1 MRKLFRSGRTPWAAP
16 IRLSGTAGGL
26 AASVLLGAASAQA
39 QSLDV
44 FGTPP
49 APTAT
54 ASSAST
60 PKGPQIVPVFKDPV
74 GKIPVTWTPRPSPPP
89 TRSDPPRAA
98 APRVQAKE
106 NIPAET
112 PRLRIAHA
120 APPVARAAPVAPASA
135 AVPVAPAP
143 VAKATPVAT
152 PAPAI
157 QASPAPPR
165 AAAPRPAAP
174 VSASAP
180 WRDRLYPI
188 GIGVGLALELGAL
201 WLILRWRARRKRR
214 EQGDAT
220 PEPSPVKRPAQHRAA
235 PSDPA
240 GDEDHA
246 ATIARM
252 FDEAVEAEAAQAP
265 APTAERPLASSFPAA
280 YADAQTAPKSP
291 ITRAATT
298 EIPRQPAHAA
308 AQAFPADAPT
318 PEAITIASRP
328 EPETTPPTRGVFK
341 PSPLFNRIQ
350 PAEPARPVPIAPP
363 DPLAIGFEALRLST
377 SASRIELRFR
387 VTLRNDGA
395 GPLGPIRVD
404 SCMSTPEGDLP
415 HTALAHSLATLMPGE
430 EAAIAEEWRVPL
442 AKLPALRLG
451 AMRLLVG
458 AARIFAT
465 VEGAA
470 AHPFQDRTFLIGL
483 PEEGGRLVPIPLD
496 GGAHLYDNLLV
507 QSIAHE

>member
-16 IRLSGTAGGL
+16 IRLSALAG
-26 AASVLLGAASAQA
+26 AMVASVPLGAAGAQA

-74 GKIPVTWTPRPSPPP
+74 GKIPVTWTPRPSPSPKRSEPPP
-89 TRSDPPRAA
+89 TA
-98 APRVQAKE
+98 APRVQAKA
-106 NIPAET
+106 NTPAET

-174 VSASAP
+174 VSAGSP

-188 GIGVGLALELGAL
+188 GIGVGLTLELGAL
-201 WLILRWRARRKRR
+201 WLILRWRARRKGR

-220 PEPSPVKRPAQHRAA
+220 PEPSPVKRPAPSA
-235 PSDPA
+235 PPV
-240 GDEDHA
+240 DEDHA

-252 FDEAVEAEAAQAP
+252 FDEAVEAEAAQGP
-265 APTAERPLASSFPAA
+265 APTADRPLASPFLATH
-280 YADAQTAPKSP
+280 ADAQTAPESP
-291 ITRAATT
+291 ITRAPPP

-308 AQAFPADAPT
+308 AHAFPADGPA
-318 PEAITIASRP
+318 PEAITIAPRP
-328 EPETTPPTRGVFK
+328 EPETTPPPRGVFK

-350 PAEPARPVPIAPP
+350 SAEPARPVPIAPP

-387 VTLRNDGA
+387 ITLRNDGA